1 MKTAVSTLLWL
12 LCISCMPCM
21 AAQEPFKV
29 TYRQENVLQGEAST
43 SADLLLSITNMSGAE
58 ARDVTVS
65 AVGENSYHVINI
77 PIPFGTIPDGLR
89 KELLVPA
96 VVPNLSVSVD
106 KETEEVAWKIEYTTS
121 AGEPATVEVIGEKEL

>member
-21 AAQEPFKV
+21 ATEEPFKV
-29 TYRQENVLQGEAST
+29 TYRQENVLQGEATT
-43 SADLLLSITNMSGAE
+43 SADLLLSVTNLSGAD

-65 AVGENSYHVINI
+65 AVKENSYHVINI
-77 PIPFGTIPDGLR
+77 PIPFGSIPNGLQ
-89 KELLVPA
+89 KELLVTS
-96 VVPNLSVSVD
+96 VIPNLSVSAD

-121 AGEPATVEVIGEKEL
+121 AGETATVEVIGEKGL